1 MDTSARNQID
11 ARVTSVTL
19 GAVMAEVV
27 MDLGGG
33 VQVVAAITKDSA
45 ERLNLAAGES
55 VVAVIKATGRDGGPP
70 GQVISARI
78 W

>member
-11 ARVTSVTL
+11 ATVTSVTL

-27 MDLGGG
+27 MDIGGG

-55 VVAVIKATGRDGGPP
+55 VVAVIKATDVMVGRRE
-70 GQVISARI
+70 S
-78 W
+78 